1 MIGVIEQT
9 AARILERSP
18 GAVVRYRLLRD
29 VLKIAGDRPELQR
42 ARDDL
47 KHSRC
52 IRELG
57 REQREDGGR
66 GAFHSRSTLARQKI
80 PSTEVGVE
88 RALSL
93 GLDAAHPIL
102 RKASAYLRDILQG
115 KRAFPDYPEKN
126 DRWPT
131 GMRLFPTSTLSL
143 IHPDHSLLNPDR
155 ELWSEI
161 AKRTFR
167 SGSYSEADEIE
178 AHAVLTGAT
187 VKDSYLVLC
196 GRYQLNIL
204 GSLPGTLSAR
214 LETALLRWLWAR
226 PGGIGYL
233 EVPLGMPPPERPG
246 PFDRWLA
253 SLEMLSHLFPSWVGF
268 ASQVMKWLAK
278 RRDAQG
284 FWDFGLRPSSGSFLP
299 LSDHWGN
306 EQDRRFDWTTRILI
320 LLRRFYEGA

>member
-1 MIGVIEQT
+1 MH
-9 AARILERSP
+9 RSP

-29 VLKIAGDRPELQR
+29 VLRRAGDCSELLR
-42 ARDDL
+42 AKDDL
-47 KHSRC
+47 KLSRC
-52 IRELG
+52 IQELG
-57 REQREDGGR
+57 GEQRGDGSW
-66 GAFHSRSTLARQKI
+66 GAFHSRSSLTKQKI

-115 KRAFPDYPEKN
+115 KRAFPDYHEKN

-131 GMRLFPTSTLSL
+131 GMRLFPASTLSL
-143 IHPDHSLLNPDR
+143 IRPGHPLLNPDR
-155 ELWSEI
+155 GLWAGI
-161 AKRTFR
+161 ARRTFR
-167 SGSYSEADEIE
+167 SGTYREEDEIK
-178 AHAVLTGAT
+178 AHAGLTGAT
-187 VKDSYLVLC
+187 VKDSYLVIG

-204 GSLPGTLSAR
+204 GSLPGTLSPK
-214 LETALLRWLWAR
+214 LETSLLRWLWAR
-226 PGGIGYL
+226 PRGIGYL

-268 ASQVMKWLAK
+268 ASPAMKWLLK

-306 EQDRRFDWTTRILI
+306 KQDRLFDWTTRILI